1 VASSPAET
9 APRRQPLRPR
19 KGSPAERPLTAA
31 DRKRAVEYIY
41 ATARERLDVYA
52 AVVFGLPPAPHHLE
66 WYARWMEALVEDAP
80 PERRRVCLV
89 APPGSS
95 KSTALSLITVCWYLG
110 RHPDRSVLAITSSDV
125 MASQYASVVA
135 STLLENGEHQRVFP
149 HPDCR
154 PDRTRGW
161 STDGYYLAG
170 VPSKQ
175 KDPSLRFAGFGSSV
189 IGSRC
194 HLLVLDDAVGQET
207 AQSAVGMANARRYT
221 DQSLLSRLHPPGSG
235 GGVLLAISTRWSE
248 QDLVAHLEQAGT
260 EVITYPQLSDAYP
273 WKAELERDAPEQ
285 VDAEGRV
292 PLWPARY
299 DLAWVEAERRRLG
312 TAQFELLHM
321 GDPVAVG
328 GGVFRSAAWFKP
340 LPPGFDRDTRDRLL
354 RVSGIDLAWSSR
366 EGADYTAVATLG
378 TDVNDPMHRL
388 YCLNLFRRRLDEGEL
403 LAQLTEHLLAVQ
415 PHAVIVELG
424 AFRVDA
430 TQLLIEQLRQQLYGR
445 LRHMPN
451 VYGVRSVTDK
461 VTRSRALAIHA
472 ENGLF
477 YCDKTMELW
486 PTAERELLS
495 LPLGANDDIPDALA
509 YATNGALGVAL
520 REAQQPGRLLFG
532 PR

>member
-1 VASSPAET
+1 MASSPAKT
-9 APRRQPLRPR
+9 APRLEPLSPL

-31 DRKRAVEYIY
+31 DRKRAIEYIY

-66 WYARWMEALVEDAP
+66 WYSRWMEALDEDAP
-80 PERRRVCLV
+80 PDRRRICLV

-110 RHPDRSVLAITSSDV
+110 KHPDRSVLAITSSDV

-170 VPSKQ
+170 VPAKQ

-207 AQSAVGMANARRYT
+207 AQSAVGMANAKRYT

-248 QDLVAHLEQAGT
+248 GDLVAHLEQAGT
-260 EVITYPQLSDAYP
+260 EVRTYPQLSAEYA
-273 WKAELERDAPEQ
+273 WKADLERDAPEQ

-340 LPPGFDRDTRDRLL
+340 LPPRFDLDLRHRLL
-354 RVSGIDLAWSSR
+354 RVAGIDLAWSSR
-366 EGADYTAVATLG
+366 ESADFTAVATLG
-378 TDVNDPMHRL
+378 IDAGDPMRRL
-388 YCLNLFRRRLDEGEL
+388 YLLHLFRQRLDEGEL
-403 LAQLTEHLLAVQ
+403 LFRLTEHLLTVQ
-415 PHAVIVELG
+415 PHAVIVEIG
-424 AFRVDA
+424 AFKADA
-430 TQLLIEQLRQQLYGR
+430 TQVLIEQLRQQLYGR
-445 LRHMPN
+445 LQHMPN

-461 VTRSRALAIHA
+461 VTRARSLAIHA
-472 ENGLF
+472 EAGLV
-477 YCDKTMELW
+477 YADHAMELW
-486 PTAERELLS
+486 PVAERELLS
-495 LPLGANDDIPDALA
+495 TPLGANDDVVDALA

-520 REAQQPGRLLFG
+520 REAQQPVRVRFG